1 MNNYPDR
8 FFYLLLTLV
17 AATIISCTSKPD
29 LESAIARAGGNY
41 LYKEDIEGLVLP
53 GTSGADSQVIVT
65 NFINSWIKQQIMVQL
80 AEENLASE
88 DKDFERQ
95 LDEYRNSL
103 LIYAYETSFIN
114 QKLDTIV
121 SEKEI
126 EDYYNNHQKEFE
138 LKNNIARVVFVK
150 FNADSIDKR
159 LIPRLKKYIKSDQPR
174 DKDSLDAIAF
184 RVANDFFLEADNWMT
199 FENLQNLIPLTT
211 YNQESFLSNNSY
223 FEINNK
229 PFLYLVRIFEYKMKE
244 SISPLANEFNNVRDI
259 IVKKRK
265 LEMLEKLRNDVFQ
278 KALRDKKF
286 EIYKK

>member
-17 AATIISCTSKPD
+17 TATIISCTSKPD
-29 LESAIARAGGNY
+29 LESAIARAGDNY

-53 GTSGADSQVIVT
+53 GTSVADSQVIVT
-65 NFINSWIKQQIMVQL
+65 NFINNWIKQQIMVQL
-80 AEENLASE
+80 AEDNLANE

-126 EDYYNNHQKEFE
+126 EDYYNNHQREFE